1 MLKELLNKPRPF
13 HGSIYP
19 VTCQPQGT
27 CHVTVLGVMSPL
39 SSGLLLLCSAP
50 TLSDSKNS
58 STQAPLSS
66 TISWSL
72 LKFMSIESMMLAN
85 HLILYCPLFL
95 LPSIFPSIMV
105 FSNEW
110 SLHTECQKSR
120 WGPLA
125 CPLIPHNSGPVSLL
139 KCRECFVKHLASPTC
154 LFVILSSG
162 PDQGKSH
169 SAGKFTAS

>member
-1 MLKELLNKPRPF
+1 MSQSWELYLPWGQDFCCCVQHLSHVQLFLTPR
-13 HGSIYP
+13 
-19 VTCQPQGT
+19 
-27 CHVTVLGVMSPL
+27 
-39 SSGLLLLCSAP
+39 
-50 TLSDSKNS
+50 TLAH
-58 STQAPLSS
+58 QAPLSS
-66 TISWSL
+66 TVSWSL
-72 LKFMSIESMMLAN
+72 LKFISIESMMLAN

-125 CPLIPHNSGPVSLL
+125 FPLIYPHISGPISLL